1 MAAKSAKQPTDRV
14 TVRLPVA
21 QIQQMQ
27 ALVDAGMY
35 RNTTDVVYNAVK
47 MLLMSKGGEAKQTI
61 EAQQGLLEIQQALA
75 KIEATKKKLGLS

>member
-1 MAAKSAKQPTDRV
+1 MAAKTAKQPTDRV
-14 TVRLPVA
+14 TVRLPVS

-47 MLLMSKGGEAKQTI
+47 ALLMSKGGEAQVTI
-61 EAQQGLLEIQQALA
+61 EAQKGLLQIQQELA
-75 KIEATKKKLGLS
+75 KIAAQKKALGL

>member
-1 MAAKSAKQPTDRV
+1 MAAKTAKQPTDRV

-47 MLLMSKGGEAKQTI
+47 ALLMSKGGEAKVTI
-61 EAQQGLLEIQQALA
+61 EAQKGLLQIQEELA
-75 KIEATKKKLGLS
+75 KIAQAKRALGLQ

>member
-14 TVRLPVA
+14 TVRLPVV

-35 RNTTDVVYNAVK
+35 RNTTDVVYNALK
-47 MLLMSKGGEAKQTI
+47 ALLMSKGGEAKTTI
-61 EAQQGLLEIQQALA
+61 EAQKGLLEIQRELA
-75 KIEATKKKLGLS
+75 NIAEQKRALGLQ

>member
-1 MAAKSAKQPTDRV
+1 MAAKTAKQPTDRV

-35 RNTTDVVYNAVK
+35 RNTTDVVYNALK
-47 MLLMSKGGEAKQTI
+47 ALLMSKGGEAKTTI
-61 EAQQGLLEIQQALA
+61 EAQKGLLEIQRELA
-75 KIEATKKKLGLS
+75 SIAAQKKALGLQ

>member
-14 TVRLPVA
+14 TVRLPVV

-35 RNTTDVVYNAVK
+35 RNTTDVVYNALK

-75 KIEATKKKLGLS
+75 KIEATKRKLGLN